1 MKKKNEFI
9 AELDCLT
16 FNVDVID
23 IVVKISESGERISEK
38 LSMANLSDDAM
49 EKIGRVNC
57 QGEEVNLLDDF
68 ANDVFINNI
77 EQCVSVHTIISEEN
91 TLPISL
97 PRSFGSKYIVA
108 IDPLDG
114 SSNIDVNVA
123 VGSIFGIYKSY
134 NRKLKGLS
142 GDTLVASGYIMYG
155 SSMQMV
161 LSNGGSSSLFTYNP
175 HSRRFQLVNDSL
187 QIPEIGFTYSINEA
201 SSNSFDRQTNL
212 FIDRCKKNT
221 YVGARYIGSLVADF
235 HRNLIKGG
243 VYIYPSTSQYPSG
256 KLRVL
261 YECFPLAFIAR
272 SCGGKSIS
280 NNYFTLEQP
289 VEDVHQRSDL
299 IIGSVNMVNDYLRCK
314 DITHLKTA

>member
-1 MKKKNEFI
+1 MKNIKKFI
-9 AELDCLT
+9 AELDSLT
-16 FNVDVID
+16 FNVDIVD
-23 IVVKISESGERISEK
+23 IVVKISESGERIAEK
-38 LSMANLSDDAM
+38 LSMANLTDDAM
-49 EKIGRVNC
+49 KKVGRLNC
-57 QGEEVNLLDDF
+57 QGEEVSSLDEF
-68 ANDVFINNI
+68 ANGVFIKNI

-91 TLPISL
+91 TLPLSL
-97 PRSFGSKYIVA
+97 SRSFGSKYIVA

-134 NRKLKGLS
+134 SKNSKGIS
-142 GDTLVASGYIMYG
+142 GDSLIASGYIMYG

-175 HSRRFQLVNDSL
+175 NSGRFELVNDSL
-187 QIPEIGFTYSINEA
+187 KIPEVGFTYSINEA
-201 SSNSFDRQTNL
+201 SSNSFDEQTSL
-212 FIDRCKKNT
+212 FIERCKKNT
-221 YVGARYIGSLVADF
+221 YVSARYIGSLVADF

-272 SCGGKSIS
+272 SCGGNSIS

-289 VEDVHQRSDL
+289 IADVHQRSDL

-314 DITHLKTA
+314 DFTLLKTA